1 MTKTITFANFKGGV
15 GKTTASVLFSYL
27 LQKSGK
33 KVLLVDFDPQYNA
46 TEILFK
52 TFGVKGKLKTSLFEA
67 IEEQDLSKAVV
78 NITPT
83 LDILPSEIDLAGFP
97 MHLYSLT
104 QDKTKRF
111 YFLDFLLRQ
120 IKKNYNY
127 VIIDVPPTISEFTNN
142 AIVASDYIVVI
153 MQTHQQSLKAAA
165 QSYQNMKVLK
175 EYNPAVKLLG
185 VVPYLVDK
193 RGKVDNE
200 VIEEAEELFQHYLF
214 KNCIMKRERIKMFS
228 KNGITDEDMHDIDV
242 LNMYQKVVNEFLERI
257 EAE

>member
-15 GKTTASVLFSYL
+15 GKTTASVLSSYL

-52 TFGVKGKLKTSLFEA
+52 TFGVKDKLKTSLFEA

-104 QDKTKRF
+104 QDKTKQF

-165 QSYQNMKVLK
+165 QSYENMKILK

-200 VIEEAEELFQHYLF
+200 VIEEAKELFQHYLF
-214 KNCIMKRERIKMFS
+214 KNCIMKRERIKKFS